1 MARIFVSH
9 SSLDQATAREI
20 MDWLRSL
27 GFDNAFLDIDER
39 NGIHPGDHWEARLY
53 EELAACSAVV
63 LLVTPN
69 WLASKWCFAEFVQA
83 RATGKAI
90 FPIIFTP
97 DGGQTF
103 AGDLQRV
110 DFSSDREGGK
120 RSLAQRLK
128 DLALDVQSGFDWD
141 AHRAPYPGLPAF
153 EREDAAVYF
162 GRDTEV
168 RELIDR
174 LRARRAMGGAHMVA
188 VLGASGSG
196 KSSLVRAGV
205 LPRLQKFEPGFVV
218 VPPLR
223 PGTDPCAELAK
234 ALAEALGQPL
244 QWRTLLEHLQAE
256 PGAVA
261 TDLLMA
267 AGRREATLLVTL
279 DQAEELFGATP
290 AEARARFGAW
300 LRALQKLPVLWLL
313 TLRSD
318 HLGELQQWAQDIGAF
333 EQFSLP
339 PLPPARLAQVIEG
352 PARVAGVAIAPGVVD
367 AVMHDAG
374 GADAMP
380 LLAFTLRELWSRATA
395 DAGQDGPAIRLADY
409 QALADTAAGLNPL
422 ENAVRRRADELV
434 APLDAAARQALRE
447 AFVGALVRI
456 DDQGVYGRRVAL
468 RDEFDPAVQATIDAF
483 VSARLLVARS
493 DESGRRLVE
502 VAHESLLRKWPLLR
516 DWLDDERGFLIGRL
530 QLQRALDDWQ
540 AATPAERDSA
550 LLQGLM
556 LERARA
562 WVRDKPKALSAAQR
576 DFVAASVAREQA
588 QRNATRRRRLLTA
601 TAGVAALAAIVGL
614 GVYLRQERLA
624 STALAVEVEADRW
637 LQRSAAAL
645 AYGQGDRAL
654 AQAAQAWRLLPGAKT
669 RSALWQAGVS
679 LPPQW
684 QFSVPAVDAAGELP
698 ASHPVGSV
706 SALAWT
712 SGTTAGTA
720 TGATPGT
727 EGLLAGDRAGALHLL
742 HLDAGRR
749 IDALAADRQLP
760 PSKDR
765 PEAVL
770 ALQAL
775 ADGARLAVLEDG
787 RVLRQAAGAE
797 RYVLLTQ
804 LPPLAAAAVAAS
816 GEGVLVL
823 TQDERQLR
831 WLACGAARCEAGEP
845 VPGVGEVTAMALEAR
860 SLRFAAADAQGLA
873 VGRIGEALRR
883 VALPPDTLVQ
893 ALALDPRGARLAVAH
908 GGHGG
913 QGGEVLLLDADG
925 RTSARLP
932 TFGAAVQHL
941 AWAPGGER
949 LVVDCENGSLCVWR
963 GGAQG
968 GMALA
973 QVLAVR
979 GAAGGALAWSPDGQR
994 LAGGDVGGRLHLW
1007 DLGAAPARSAVLRDA
1022 GAPALADIDVHPDGQ
1037 RIAAADVRGQARIWD
1052 LASLRV
1058 TQRLAHAVGT
1068 ESRGLH
1074 FHPQQ
1079 PQLSLGTLG
1088 GGVGVFALDG
1098 GALLGSIE
1106 GSIDAV
1112 AWDRPPTRL
1121 LTGGQDGVVRRH
1133 AVEAGQS
1140 QDLPEPHADAVVAL
1154 AVAPPGTGA
1163 AGAAGATAVV
1173 YSADT
1178 RGVIKAHGG
1187 DERGTVAT
1195 ATDAR
1200 GKPFSVDSLA
1210 FAPDGQRWLA
1220 AGASGDVLV
1229 YERATRRLLG
1239 RLETGADQV
1248 NSAAY
1253 SPDGRYIAALDN
1265 VGRLWLW
1272 DAARLERLATL
1283 WLRNEPGRAGSDA
1296 HGVLGQLRRLAWL
1309 PDAKRVAIAT
1319 QSGTALVVSVV
1330 AEDWLPAQAT
1340 QPTQPKQETQ

>member
-39 NGIHPGDHWEARLY
+39 NGIRPGDKWEARLY

-63 LLVTPN
+63 LVVTPN

-110 DFSSDREGGK
+110 DFSTDPEGGR

-141 AHRAPYPGLPAF
+141 PRRAPYPGLPAF

-162 GRDTEV
+162 GRDPEV

-174 LRARRAMGGAHMVA
+174 LRARRAMGGAHMLA

-223 PGTDPCAELAK
+223 PGADPCAELAK
-234 ALAEALGQPL
+234 ALAEGLSQPT

-267 AGRREATLLVTL
+267 AGRREATLLITI

-290 AEARARFGAW
+290 AEARARFADW
-300 LRALQKLPVLWLL
+300 LRALQKQPVLLLL

-339 PLPPARLAQVIEG
+339 PLPAARLAQVIEG
-352 PARVAGVAIAPGVVD
+352 PARVAGLSIAPGVVD

-395 DAGQDGPAIRLADY
+395 DAGVDPGTGARADGPAIRLADY
-409 QALADTAAGLNPL
+409 RSLADAAAGLNPL

-447 AFVGALVRI
+447 AFVVALVRI
-456 DDQGVYGRRVAL
+456 DDQGVYGRRAAL
-468 RDEFDPAVQATIDAF
+468 RDELDPAVQPTIDAF
-483 VSARLLVARS
+483 VAARLLVARS
-493 DESGRRLVE
+493 DESGRRSIE

-540 AATPAERDSA
+540 AAAPAQRDSA

-556 LERARA
+556 LARARA
-562 WVRDKPKALSAAQR
+562 WAADRPKALSAAQR
-576 DFVAASVAREQA
+576 DFIAASVQREQA
-588 QRNATRRRRLLTA
+588 LRRAVRRRWVITGAVGAVALTLIA
-601 TAGVAALAAIVGL
+601 GL
-614 GVYLRQERLA
+614 GVYLRQEQLA
-624 STALAVEVEADRW
+624 SAALAVEVEADRW
-637 LQRSAAAL
+637 LQRASAAL
-645 AYGQGDRAL
+645 AYGQSDRAL
-654 AQAAQAWRLLPGAKT
+654 AQAAQAYRLSPSAKT

-679 LPPQW
+679 LPPPW
-684 QFSVPAVDAAGELP
+684 RFSVPPVDAQGELP
-698 ASHPVGSV
+698 ASAIGSV
-706 SALAWT
+706 SALAW
-712 SGTTAGTA
+712 SADRQQ
-720 TGATPGT
+720 
-727 EGLLAGDRAGALHLL
+727 LLIGDRAGALH
-742 HLDAGRR
+742 
-749 IDALAADRQLP
+749 QLP
-760 PSKDR
+760 LDGERRSAAVAAERERAPSKDL

-775 ADGARLAVLEDG
+775 PDGARFAVLEDG

-797 RYVLLTQ
+797 RYAVLAQ
-804 LPPLAAAAVAAS
+804 GEPLAAAAIGAD
-816 GEGVLVL
+816 GHGVLVL
-823 TQDERQLR
+823 TQERQLR
-831 WLACGAARCEAGEP
+831 WLDCTARCAARP
-845 VPGVGEVTAMALEAR
+845 VFDGLGEVEAMALEPG
-860 SLRFAAADAQGLA
+860 SGTIAAADAAGHLFT
-873 VGRIGEALRR
+873 GRVGEAPRR
-883 VALPPDTLVQ
+883 VAVALPEGTRIQ
-893 ALALDPRGARLAVAH
+893 ALALEGRSGRIAL
-908 GGHGG
+908 GTS
-913 QGGEVLLLDADG
+913 GGEVWLLGADA
-925 RTSARLP
+925 RVQARLP
-932 TFGAAVQHL
+932 SFGAAVRQL
-941 AWAPGGER
+941 AWAPGGEH
-949 LVVDCENGSLCVWR
+949 LVADCEAASLCVWR
-963 GGAQG
+963 RDGDGL
-968 GMALA
+968 ALHG
-973 QVLAVR
+973 VLAVR
-979 GAAGGALAWSPDGQR
+979 GAAAGALAWSPDGQF
-994 LAGGDVGGRLHLW
+994 LAGGDVGGRVHVW
-1007 DLGAAPARSAVLRDA
+1007 DVAAAPTRAAVLRTA
-1022 GAPALADIDVHPDGQ
+1022 QPQPLADVAVHADGR
-1037 RIAAADVRGQARIWD
+1037 RIAAADVRGHASVWD
-1052 LASLRV
+1052 LPSQHVLL
-1058 TQRLAHAVGT
+1058 QLAHRLPGEA
-1068 ESRGLH
+1068 RGLR
-1074 FHPQQ
+1074 FHPQL
-1079 PQLSLGTLG
+1079 PQLAFGTLG
-1088 GGVGVFALDG
+1088 GGVEVFALDG
-1098 GALLGSIE
+1098 GASLAQIE

-1112 AWDRPPTRL
+1112 EWDAQGRL
-1121 LTGGQDGVVRRH
+1121 LTGGQDGVVRSH
-1133 AVEAGQS
+1133 PLNTGQS
-1140 QDLPEPHADAVVAL
+1140 TALPEAHHDAVVAL
-1154 AVAPPGTGA
+1154 AVAPA
-1163 AGAAGATAVV
+1163 ASGQASTV

-1178 RGVIKAHGG
+1178 RGVVKAHGA
-1187 DERGTVAT
+1187 ESGTVAT
-1195 ATDAR
+1195 ATDAA

-1210 FAPDGQRWLA
+1210 FAPDGRRWLA
-1220 AGASGDVLV
+1220 AGAAGDVLV
-1229 YERATRRLLG
+1229 FDRATRKLQQ

-1248 NSAAY
+1248 HAAAF
-1253 SPDGRYIAALDN
+1253 SPDGKFVAAIDN
-1265 VGRLWLW
+1265 AGRLQVWQGEALQ
-1272 DAARLERLATL
+1272 RYATL
-1283 WLRNEPGRAGSDA
+1283 WLRNEPGRAGNDA
-1296 HGVLGQLRRLAWL
+1296 FGVLGPLRRLAWL
-1309 PDAKRVAIAT
+1309 PDGRRVAIAT
-1319 QSGTALVVSVV
+1319 QSGVVLVIAVPV
-1330 AEDWLPAQAT
+1330 EDWLAP
-1340 QPTQPKQETQ
+1340 PR

>member
-39 NGIHPGDHWEARLY
+39 TGIRPGDKWEARLY

-63 LLVTPN
+63 LVVTPN

-110 DFSSDREGGK
+110 DFSADPEGGR

-141 AHRAPYPGLPAF
+141 PRRAPYPGLPAF

-162 GRDTEV
+162 GRDPEV

-174 LRARRAMGGAHMVA
+174 LRARRAMGGAHMLA

-223 PGTDPCAELAK
+223 PGTDPCAELAR
-234 ALAEALGQPL
+234 ALAEGLGQPL

-267 AGRREATLLVTL
+267 AGRREATLLITI

-290 AEARARFGAW
+290 PEARARFADW
-300 LRALQKLPVLWLL
+300 LRALHKLPVLLLL

-318 HLGELQQWAQDIGAF
+318 HLGELQQWAQGIGAF

-367 AVMHDAG
+367 AVVHDAG

-380 LLAFTLRELWSRATA
+380 LLAFTLRELWSRAMA
-395 DAGQDGPAIRLADY
+395 DAGVDPATGARADGPVIRLADY
-409 QALADTAAGLNPL
+409 QSLADAAAGLNPL

-447 AFVGALVRI
+447 AFVASLVRI
-456 DDQGVYGRRVAL
+456 DDQGVYGRRAAP
-468 RDEFDPAVQATIDAF
+468 RDELDPAVQPTIDAF
-483 VSARLLVARS
+483 VAARLLVARS
-493 DESGRRLVE
+493 DEAGRRSVE

-540 AATPAERDSA
+540 AAPPEQRDSA

-556 LERARA
+556 LARARA
-562 WVRDKPKALSAAQR
+562 WAADRPKTLSMAQR
-576 DFVAASVAREQA
+576 EFIAASVAREQA
-588 QRNATRRRRLLTA
+588 LRRAARRRWIVTGS
-601 TAGVAALAAIVGL
+601 AGVAALALIVGL

-624 STALAVEVEADRW
+624 SSALAVEVEADRW

-654 AQAAQAWRLLPGAKT
+654 AQAARAYRLLPGAKT
-669 RSALWQAGVS
+669 RSALWQAGVA

-684 QFSVPAVDAAGELP
+684 LFSVPAVDDGGELP
-698 ASHPVGSV
+698 AAIPVGAV
-706 SALAWT
+706 SALAW
-712 SGTTAGTA
+712 A
-720 TGATPGT
+720 PGMD
-727 EGLLAGDRAGALHLL
+727 GLLAGDRSGALHLL
-742 HLDAGRR
+742 HLDDARR
-749 IDALAADRQLP
+749 IDALPADRQLP

-770 ALQAL
+770 ALQTL
-775 ADGARLAVLEDG
+775 ADGTRLAVLEDG

-797 RYVLLTQ
+797 RYALLVQ
-804 LPPLAAAAVAAS
+804 LPPLAAAAVTAS

-831 WLACGAARCEAGEP
+831 WLACGAARCDAGEP
-845 VPGVGEVTAMALEAR
+845 VPGVGEVTAMTLEPR
-860 SLRFAAADAQGLA
+860 SARFAAADAQGHVV
-873 VGRIGEALRR
+873 VGRIGEAARR
-883 VALPPDTLVQ
+883 LALPAESSVQ
-893 ALALDPRGARLAVAH
+893 ALALDPRGARLAVAT
-908 GGHGG
+908 GA
-913 QGGEVLLLDADG
+913 GEVLLLDAEG
-925 RTSARLP
+925 RIGARLP
-932 TFGAAVQHL
+932 TFGAAVQQL

-963 GGAQG
+963 GDAQG
-968 GMALA
+968 GMVLA

-979 GAAGGALAWSPDGQR
+979 GAAAGALAWSPDGQR
-994 LAGGDVGGRLHLW
+994 LAGGDVGGRLHVW
-1007 DLGAAPARSAVLRDA
+1007 DLGAAPTRAAVLHDA
-1022 GAPALADIDVHPDGQ
+1022 GAPALADIDVHADGQ
-1037 RIAAADVRGQARIWD
+1037 RIAAADVRGQVRVWD
-1052 LASLRV
+1052 LATQRV
-1058 TQRLAHAVGT
+1058 SQRLAHAVAT
-1068 ESRGLH
+1068 EARGLH

-1079 PQLSLGTLG
+1079 PQLVLGTLG
-1088 GGVGVFALDG
+1088 GGVSLFALDG
-1098 GALLGSIE
+1098 GAVLGSVD

-1112 AWDRPPTRL
+1112 AWDRPPARL
-1121 LTGGQDGVVRRH
+1121 LTGGQDGVVRSH
-1133 AVEAGQS
+1133 AIEAGQS
-1140 QDLPEPHADAVVAL
+1140 LELPEPHADAVVAL
-1154 AVAPPGTGA
+1154 AVAPPVGGA
-1163 AGAAGATAVV
+1163 AAVV

-1195 ATDAR
+1195 ASDAR
-1200 GKPFSVDSLA
+1200 GKVFSVDSLA
-1210 FAPDGQRWLA
+1210 FAPDGKRWLA

-1229 YERATRRLLG
+1229 YDRATRQLLQ

-1248 NSAAY
+1248 NGAAY

-1272 DAARLERLATL
+1272 DAASLQRLATL

-1309 PDAKRVAIAT
+1309 PDARRVAIAT

-1330 AEDWLPAQAT
+1330 AEDWLPAQGL
-1340 QPTQPKQETQ
+1340 QSGHPQNDKETGR

>member
-1 MARIFVSH
+1 MCVLQSMARIFVSH
-9 SSLDQATAREI
+9 SSLDQAAARDI

-39 NGIHPGDHWEARLY
+39 NGIQAGEKWEARLY

-63 LLVTPN
+63 LVVTPH

-110 DFSSDREGGK
+110 DFSTDPEGGK

-128 DLALDVQSGFDWD
+128 DLALDVQSGFEWNSR
-141 AHRAPYPGLPAF
+141 RAPYPGLPSF

-162 GRDTEV
+162 GRDPEV

-223 PGTDPCAELAK
+223 PGADPCTELAK
-234 ALAEALGQPL
+234 ALAEAAGQGARWSAWRDRLADGPRALG
-244 QWRTLLEHLQAE
+244 
-256 PGAVA
+256 GAV

-267 AGRREATLLVTL
+267 VGRSQATLLLTV
-279 DQAEELFGATP
+279 DQAEELFTITP
-290 AEARARFGAW
+290 ADARARFERW
-300 LRALQKLPVLWLL
+300 LRDLQGLPVLVLM

-318 HLGELQQWAQDIGAF
+318 YLGELQQWAQPIGAF
-333 EQFSLP
+333 EQFSLS

-352 PARVAGVAIAPGVVD
+352 PARVAGLGIAPGVVD

-380 LLAFTLRELWSRATA
+380 LLAFTLRELWARAMA
-395 DAGQDGPAIRLADY
+395 DAGADGPVIRLTDY
-409 QALADTAAGLNPL
+409 QSLGDAAAGLNPL

-434 APLDAAARQALRE
+434 APLDAAARHALRE
-447 AFVGALVRI
+447 AFVGALVRV
-456 DDQGVYGRRVAL
+456 DDQGVYGRRAAAWEEL
-468 RDEFDPAVQATIDAF
+468 DPAVRDTLGAF
-483 VSARLLVARS
+483 VDARLLVARS
-493 DESGRRLVE
+493 DESGRRSVE

-540 AATPAERDSA
+540 AAAPQDRDSA

-556 LERARA
+556 LERARVWTA
-562 WVRDKPKALSAAQR
+562 DKPKALSAAQR
-576 DFVAASVAREQA
+576 DFIAASVARAQA
-588 QRNATRRRRLLTA
+588 LRRAVRRRWIVTG
-601 TAGVAALAAIVGL
+601 TAGVAALALIVGL
-614 GVYLRQERLA
+614 GVYLRQEQLA
-624 STALAVEVEADRW
+624 SSALAVEVEADRW

-645 AYGQGDRAL
+645 AYGQSDRAL
-654 AQAAQAWRLLPGAKT
+654 AQAARAHRLLPGAKT
-669 RSALWQAGVS
+669 RSAVWQAGVS

-684 QFSVPAVDAAGELP
+684 LFSVPAVDAAGDLP
-698 ASHPVGSV
+698 PGHPVGSV
-706 SALAWT
+706 SALAW
-712 SGTTAGTA
+712 A
-720 TGATPGT
+720 PGM
-727 EGLLAGDRAGALHLL
+727 GSLLVGDRTGALHQLRL
-742 HLDAGRR
+742 EVPRSVS
-749 IDALAADRQLP
+749 ALPADRQLQ

-770 ALQAL
+770 ALQPL

-787 RVLRQAAGAE
+787 RVLRQAEGAE
-797 RYVLLTQ
+797 RFAVLAQ
-804 LPPLAAAAVAAS
+804 LPPLAAAAATAS
-816 GEGVLVL
+816 GDGVLVL
-823 TQDERQLR
+823 TQEERQLR
-831 WLACGAARCEAGEP
+831 WLRCDRARCDAGEP
-845 VPGVGEVTAMALEAR
+845 LGGLGEVTAMTLEPRTAR
-860 SLRFAAADAQGLA
+860 IAAADAQGRLV
-873 VGRIGEALRR
+873 VGHLGEPLQRLPQ
-883 VALPPDTLVQ
+883 ALPADVRVQ
-893 ALALDPRGARLAVAH
+893 ALALDSRGQRLAVATH
-908 GGHGG
+908 AD
-913 QGGEVLLLDADG
+913 EVLVLDAAG
-925 RTSARLP
+925 RTTARLP
-932 TFGAAVQHL
+932 SFGGAVQHL

-949 LVVDCENGSLCVWR
+949 LVADCENGSLCVWR
-963 GGAQG
+963 SDGQG

-979 GAAGGALAWSPDGQR
+979 GAGSGALAWSPDGQR
-994 LAGGDVGGRLHLW
+994 LAGGDVGGRLHVWEL
-1007 DLGAAPARSAVLRDA
+1007 ASAPTRAAVLRDA
-1022 GAPALADIDVHPDGQ
+1022 DAPALADLDVHPDGR
-1037 RIAAADVRGQARIWD
+1037 RIAAADVRGQVRMWD
-1052 LASLRV
+1052 LASQRV
-1058 TQRLAHAVGT
+1058 GQRLTHPVPT
-1068 ESRGLH
+1068 ESRGLR
-1074 FHPQQ
+1074 FHPEQ
-1079 PQLSLGTLG
+1079 PQVALGTLG
-1088 GGVGVFALDG
+1088 GGVSVFSLDG
-1098 GALLGSIE
+1098 GAVLGSIE
-1106 GSIDAV
+1106 GSIDAA
-1112 AWDRPPTRL
+1112 AWDRPPARL
-1121 LTGGQDGVVRRH
+1121 LTGGQDGVVRSH

-1140 QDLPEPHADAVVAL
+1140 QPLPETHADAVVAL
-1154 AVAPPGTGA
+1154 AVAPPLGGA
-1163 AGAAGATAVV
+1163 AAVV

-1178 RGVIKAHGG
+1178 RGVVKAHGG

-1210 FAPDGQRWLA
+1210 FAPDGRRWLA

-1229 YERATRRLLG
+1229 FDRATRKLTG

-1265 VGRLWLW
+1265 VGRLWVWGASVL
-1272 DAARLERLATL
+1272 DRQATL
-1283 WLRNEPGRAGSDA
+1283 WLRNEPGRIGNDA

-1309 PDAKRVAIAT
+1309 PDSRRVAVVT
-1319 QSGTALVVSVV
+1319 QSGTALVVSVLV
-1330 AEDWLPAQAT
+1330 EDWLPPA
-1340 QPTQPKQETQ
+1340 PL